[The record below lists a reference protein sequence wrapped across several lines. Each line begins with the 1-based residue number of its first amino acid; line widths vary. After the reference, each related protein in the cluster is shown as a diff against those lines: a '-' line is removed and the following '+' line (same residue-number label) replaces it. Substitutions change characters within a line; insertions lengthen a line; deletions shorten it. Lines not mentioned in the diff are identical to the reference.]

1 MGEQERLSPE
11 VVVQPTV
18 LAAEHVHRYR
28 LGAELCRGAR
38 VLDLGCGTGYGSRIL
53 RAEAASVTG
62 IDNDGP
68 TIENARKTIG
78 NSDDISFETADAVEY
93 LRRDLSGSFDAIV
106 AFEVL
111 EHLRDADVALE
122 LLAGHAG
129 AGVKLILSVPNS
141 RAFDEA
147 NKFHLTDFGFE
158 EALAAFERFEDVTV
172 LYQYIAE
179 GSVIQGEVTE
189 GLEADLVL
197 RERAEPEYANHFI
210 ACVNFGSS
218 RILVDASARLHVAV
232 AANHNRSMLGLALAN
247 EELHRINVRLAR
259 ARLGV
264 ADSAA
269 AALMQKAGESD
280 ELAEEVRRALDK
292 PRYRLVDAIR
302 AGLGRIP
309 GLDRLFRLAG
319 RLLSR

>member
-11 VVVQPTV
+11 AVAQPTL

-28 LGAELCRGAR
+28 FAAELCRGAR

-53 RAEAASVTG
+53 RAETASVTG
-62 IDNDGP
+62 IDSDAP
-68 TIENARKTIG
+68 TIEQARKTIG
-78 NSDDISFETADAVEY
+78 APDDVSFEAADAVEY
-93 LRRDLSGSFDAIV
+93 LRRDLPASFDAIV

-111 EHLRDADVALE
+111 EHLRDAAVALE
-122 LLAGHAG
+122 LLAAHAA
-129 AGVKLILSVPNS
+129 AGMKLILSVPNS

-147 NKFHLTDFGFE
+147 NRFHLTDFGFE
-158 EALAAFERFEDVTV
+158 EAMAAFDRFEDVTV

-179 GSVIQGEVTE
+179 GSVIQGEGAD
-189 GLEADLVL
+189 GLGAELVL
-197 RERAEPEYANHFI
+197 RERAEREYANHFI

-218 RILVDASARLHVAV
+218 RFLADASARLHVAV

-259 ARLGV
+259 DRLGV

-269 AALMQKAGESD
+269 AALMQKLGESD
-280 ELAEEVRRALDK
+280 QVAEEVRRALDK
-292 PRYRLVDAIR
+292 PRYRLVDGIR
-302 AGLGRIP
+302 ARLGRVP